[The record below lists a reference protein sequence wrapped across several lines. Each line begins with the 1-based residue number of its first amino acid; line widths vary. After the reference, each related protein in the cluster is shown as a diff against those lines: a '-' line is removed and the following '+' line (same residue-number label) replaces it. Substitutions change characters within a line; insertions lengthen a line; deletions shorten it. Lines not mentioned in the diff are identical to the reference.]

1 MALLPPATT
10 PLPRPHRL
18 GVLPLVPV
26 PQFPSAV
33 RRGQLGERWQS
44 CREGLWGK
52 KVAAAPRQGA
62 APALPPLGGL
72 SLLPAWLPQGYIPP
86 GHGPR
91 PSSDASGPMA
101 LVLEPCA
108 LSQPHPGLGAGLA
121 PPAQPCCH
129 ARSPVLACPRPLP
142 LPEGTAPQGLS
153 MSPRPRL
160 LSALEPSWDLLTPPP
175 PAPAPGV
182 QLHSRSTHPP
192 PSTLHLRPGARHRV
206 TRCTH
211 PGTPSTPWTRVT
223 LLRVAQYPPP
233 RTTPSPAGPAG
244 LPCPGTRC
252 PRAERAELRW
262 PGRAGPGR
270 ATKPSGAGKR
280 RTQPSRAEPS
290 RPPRGGHL
298 PMRAGRRGG
307 PDRAEP
313 SRTEPSQAGPD

>member
-1 MALLPPATT
+1 MGLEAPQKPLWAAVDPSTCMALLPPATT

-175 PAPAPGV
+175 STCPGGAAPFPEHTPPA
-182 QLHSRSTHPP
+182 QHPP
-192 PSTLHLRPGARHRV
+192 PPSRGTAPGHPLHPSRD
-206 TRCTH
+206 TQH
-211 PGTPSTPWTRVT
+211 PLDPCH
-223 LLRVAQYPPP
+223 
-233 RTTPSPAGPAG
+233 PSPGRPVPPTSDHPLPRRSRGPP
-244 LPCPGTRC
+244 LPGHP
-252 PRAERAELRW
+252 LS
-262 PGRAGPGR
+262 PGRAC
-270 ATKPSGAGKR
+270 
-280 RTQPSRAEPS
+280 
-290 RPPRGGHL
+290 
-298 PMRAGRRGG
+298 
-307 PDRAEP
+307 
-313 SRTEPSQAGPD
+313 